1 MSRDSGRA
9 GDTGVDDEAT
19 RADGG
24 VATETDETEAT
35 GRTGRTDRRRPYTE
49 SSVIMTTVQVVVPFV
64 LTFGLFVMFHGADS
78 SGGGFQGGTVVAAM
92 VFMLAF
98 AFGIGPTREWFFNTA
113 VVALATGGVLLF
125 VAIGL
130 GPMLL
135 GGGFLEYSLYEP
147 ALGIK
152 KASKYAIEGVELGI
166 GAVVAG
172 VISGLFFAIAHGFE
186 YKEGD
191 E

>member
-1 MSRDSGRA
+1 MSDDTGRA
-9 GDTGVDDEAT
+9 DDNSP
-19 RADGG
+19 GG
-24 VATETDETEAT
+24 ETEAT
-35 GRTGRTDRRRPYTE
+35 RTDGRAAGAADPAGEDERTERRRPYTE
-49 SSVIMTTVQVVVPFV
+49 SSVIMTTVQVVAPFV

-92 VFMLAF
+92 VLMLAF
-98 AFGIGPTREWFFNTA
+98 AFGIGPTREWFVNSA

-125 VAIGL
+125 AVIGF

-135 GGGFLEYSLYEP
+135 GGGFLEYSLYES

-186 YKEGD
+186 YREG
-191 E
+191 EK

>member
-1 MSRDSGRA
+1 MND
-9 GDTGVDDEAT
+9 DTRQTEGSDPGHDPART
-19 RADGG
+19 DGG
-24 VATETDETEAT
+24 AAATDDAV
-35 GRTGRTDRRRPYTE
+35 GQDRRTDRRRPYIE
-49 SSVIMTTVQVVVPFV
+49 SSVIMTTVQVMAPFV

-78 SGGGFQGGTVVAAM
+78 SGGGFQGGALVAAM
-92 VFMLAF
+92 VLMLAF
-98 AFGIGPTREWFFNTA
+98 AFGIEPTREWFVNFA

-125 VAIGL
+125 AVIGL

-135 GGGFLEYSLYEP
+135 GGEFLEYSLYES
-147 ALGIK
+147 ALGVK

-172 VISGLFFAIAHGFE
+172 VISGLFFAIAGGFE
-186 YKEGD
+186 YRGGE